1 MDVAAMSTIMSQ
13 SAVQQQASIAVL
25 KIAMQSGESRMGGI
39 VDMVQQQTQSMSQVS
54 GPQNLGHFIDIKI

>member
-54 GPQNLGHFIDIKI
+54 GPQT